1 MMEDWADDIDLTTD
15 QADHLNRLDDLRVED
30 PILWAMVCGVRTSRS
45 ISGRITWPH
54 DYTLFKLREYKRD
67 YRVID
72 TEGKRSVEWHFSEV
86 EDELRE
92 LARWVHANKGTGGL
106 FLPDENDE

>member
-1 MMEDWADDIDLTTD
+1 MIDWHDDIDLTPE
-15 QADHLNRLDDLRVED
+15 QATYLNRLDELRLDD
-30 PILWAMVCGVRTSRS
+30 PILWAMTQGVRTSRGIAS
-45 ISGRITWPH
+45 RITWPH
-54 DYTLFKLREYKRD
+54 DYTLHTLRQYKRD

-72 TEGKRSVEWHFSEV
+72 TEGRRSVEWHFSEV

-106 FLPDENDE
+106 FLPHENDE